1 MMIKRIEKTYKKAL
15 DQGYSKKVATIICI
29 LGILGAIFGL
39 IVGYLGL
46 LAIEGAILMWVF
58 NLLAP
63 LFNIAIVLTF
73 WQGVAIV
80 VALMILK
87 GIICWLIKR

>member
-15 DQGYSKKVATIICI
+15 DEGYSKKVATIICI

-63 LFNIAIVLTF
+63 LFSVALVLTF
-73 WQGVAIV
+73 WQGLAIV
-80 VALMILK
+80 VALKILK
-87 GIICWLIKR
+87 AIIRGLFKK

>member
-1 MMIKRIEKTYKKAL
+1 MIERIEKTYKKAL

-29 LGILGAIFGL
+29 LGIFGAIFGL
-39 IVGYLGL
+39 IVGYLGV
-46 LAIEGAILMWVF
+46 LALEGAILMWVF

-63 LFNIAIVLTF
+63 LFGVSLVLTF
-73 WQGVAIV
+73 WQGLAIV

-87 GIICWLIKR
+87 GIIRWLFKK

>member
-1 MMIKRIEKTYKKAL
+1 MIERIEKTYKKAL

-29 LGILGAIFGL
+29 LGIFGAIFGL

-73 WQGVAIV
+73 WQGFAIV
-80 VALMILK
+80 VVLMILK
-87 GIICWLIKR
+87 GIIRWLFKK

>member
-1 MMIKRIEKTYKKAL
+1 MIERIEKTYKKAL

-29 LGILGAIFGL
+29 LGVFGAVFGL

-63 LFNIAIVLTF
+63 LFNITIVLTF
-73 WQGVAIV
+73 WQGLAIV

-87 GIICWLIKR
+87 GIIRWLIKR

>member
-1 MMIKRIEKTYKKAL
+1 MMIERIEKTYKKAL

-29 LGILGAIFGL
+29 LGVFGAVFGL

-63 LFNIAIVLTF
+63 LFGVSLVLTF
-73 WQGVAIV
+73 WQGLAIV

-87 GIICWLIKR
+87 GIIRWLFKK